1 MFSCLNRCFFFYIFF
16 LRSVFSLSR
25 LQEVTLFRR
34 SRSHKEKKNS
44 AKKIFWRTARN
55 SGGARKVAPRS
66 QSSAQRANVF
76 FFIFYFFPTDCSFD
90 SCDGIHRKGATPRS
104 VHYVKKFYCDVNY
117 VKYVKYLFKYPVIC
131 LKSQEPFPSSLEGS
145 SYWKP
150 TVFLLQ
156 IFFGST
162 NLCHEILY
170 EDHCIIIRFPGIC
183 NMH

>member
-1 MFSCLNRCFFFYIFF
+1 MAK
-16 LRSVFSLSR
+16 SVA
-25 LQEVTLFRR
+25 QGKKTRR
-34 SRSHKEKKNS
+34 
-44 AKKIFWRTARN
+44 KKIFWRTARN

-66 QSSAQRANVF
+66 QSSTQRANVF
-76 FFIFYFFPTDCSFD
+76 FFFFFFPTDCSFD